1 MGSAADAVTRDAVAV
16 VVRNTSWRRRS
27 GFKITGDLSRMGAG
41 AVTIPTVELLD
52 ADDPDAVQ
60 CQVPRCGVWVKRLT
74 NGRPQ
79 AHAAG
84 GQKTDMKQ
92 GRYKCEGS
100 GVN

>member
-1 MGSAADAVTRDAVAV
+1 M
-16 VVRNTSWRRRS
+16 RNTSWRRRS

-41 AVTIPTVELLD
+41 AVVIPMVQLYPEGHED
-52 ADDPDAVQ
+52 AIQ
-60 CQVPRCGVWVKRLT
+60 CGVAHCGVWVKRLT

-84 GQKTDMKQ
+84 GQKTNSKQ